1 MDLRQRMGE
10 DWTVLANSVREM
22 DVKAVEEY
30 IDNALKKSRV
40 HYRVVQ
46 RSLEDYC
53 FSQVAL
59 LSIFVSATVRTLES
73 RSPDYP
79 RCLLAHENVSGLH
92 NV

>member
-30 IDNALKKSRV
+30 IDNSLKKSRV

-53 FSQVAL
+53 FSQVSSTPLLCPLSARVGTLGAL
-59 LSIFVSATVRTLES
+59 VQ
-73 RSPDYP
+73 
-79 RCLLAHENVSGLH
+79 H
-92 NV
+92 